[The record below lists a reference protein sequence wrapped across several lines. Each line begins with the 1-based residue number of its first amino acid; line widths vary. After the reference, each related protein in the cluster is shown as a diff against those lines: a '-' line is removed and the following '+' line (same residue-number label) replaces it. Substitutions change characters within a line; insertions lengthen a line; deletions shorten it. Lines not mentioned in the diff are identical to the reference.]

1 MQRQIIVNSDDY
13 EVRIA
18 VIENAK
24 LAEYYFER
32 YEEQR
37 IVGNIYKGIVTSI
50 IPGIDAAFIDIGL
63 SRNAFLYVND
73 LYPIVDEFG
82 YLNDVDSEFEGENKK
97 EGFSPDTPDLPPA
110 SIRDL
115 LKEDQQILVQ
125 LHKEPIGAK
134 GSRVTTNISLP
145 GRYLVLLPCT
155 NHVGISRRIEEEEER
170 ERLRVLVEGLLPE
183 NMGAIVRTAGKEMG
197 EEEFRK
203 DLNYLIAD
211 WENIQNKSERCNAP
225 ALVYQ
230 NPGLIF
236 ILIRDLLSEGIDEIV
251 VDDPTLYSHINEFLK
266 DQAPNL
272 VHHITFYDDA
282 APIFRA
288 YGIESDIVS
297 LRSKKVWLNCGGH
310 IIIDETEAM
319 TVIDVNTGR
328 YVGKYN
334 LEETVF
340 RTNIEASTEIARQIR
355 LRDIGGIVI
364 IDFIDLRTKEH
375 QEELI
380 EYLQEQLKKDRSRTH
395 LFPLTELG
403 LLQMTRKRVRKSLN
417 KSITQPCPYCRR
429 DGHILSTESMIIRIF
444 RTFEEIC
451 KEEDAK
457 NVTLRVHPRL
467 ATKITDEKGANL
479 DILQKRY
486 NAILKVLPGNDL
498 HFEQIVEEIA

>member
-32 YEEQR
+32 HDEQR

-82 YLNDVDSEFEGENKK
+82 YLNDEDNGFK
-97 EGFSPDTPDLPPA
+97 EKEMEEELEVEKPELPPI

-115 LKEDQQILVQ
+115 LKEEQEILVQ

-155 NHVGISRRIEEEEER
+155 NHVGISRRIEDEVER
-170 ERLRVLVEGLLPE
+170 ERLKNMVSEILPE
-183 NMGAIVRTAGKEMG
+183 NMGAIVRTAGKDMQV
-197 EEEFRK
+197 EEFQK
-203 DLNYLIAD
+203 DLDYLIRD
-211 WENIQNKSERCNAP
+211 WQNIQERSNRCTAP

-236 ILIRDLLSEGIDEIV
+236 ILIRDLLSEGIEEIV
-251 VDDPTLYSHINEFLK
+251 VDDPKLYSHINEFLK
-266 DQAPNL
+266 EQAPNL

-288 YGIESDIVS
+288 YGIESDIAS

-319 TVIDVNTGR
+319 TVVDVNTGR
-328 YVGKYN
+328 YVGKFN
-334 LEETVF
+334 LEETVY
-340 RTNIEASTEIARQIR
+340 RTNLEAATEIARQIR
-355 LRDIGGIVI
+355 SRDIGGIII
-364 IDFIDLRTKEH
+364 IDFIDMRSKEH
-375 QEELI
+375 QDAMI
-380 EYLQEQLKKDRSRTH
+380 DHFQEQLRKDRSRTH
-395 LFPLTELG
+395 LFPLTDLG

-429 DGHILSTESMIIRIF
+429 DGHILSTESMIIKIY

-457 NVTLRVHPRL
+457 SVTLRVHPRL
-467 ATKITDEKGANL
+467 ATKINEDTTDQLEV
-479 DILQKRY
+479 LQKRY